1 MKERIG
7 RRQALLIV
15 LLLFVVS
22 ILLRLPN
29 LNRPLSKH
37 HEYNSAVILVN
48 IESWRQAGGGYHFHY
63 VPLLNY
69 QNPGDKCYLDWP
81 NIDSSG
87 NILYLS
93 FGPGWYVIPYF
104 IYQVFHLPVEPV
116 YLQVINLFFNLA
128 AIILLFLLGERLIPA
143 GRPRRYQ
150 SILLTCFLFMFSPG
164 ILWYLGNGYVT
175 TGIMMPFVI
184 ALVLLLIPMLQSSD
198 AIRTSRLV
206 LLFLL
211 IIVLVYID
219 WFVLF
224 LSAVSS
230 VYILFKIR
238 NNRRYL
244 PLLITIAIACIAGI
258 AIIVIQFASY
268 AGLNNLVQTL
278 LFRFSGRSI
287 VNTGDPFIVRVGA
300 IVKNIATS
308 YFPVLLLLLLPL
320 TVIFFKKVKAGFAA
334 QEITF
339 MVIYAVTVLL
349 YNLILMEW
357 SAVHEFALIPLSIL
371 LVIVAARLTIMLA
384 GDRVLYGVM
393 AAYFVIACCQYYFI
407 NRPGKVSMDG
417 TPFAIYKKLG
427 QQLQQVPA
435 DTKLFMNDWNAV
447 IDVYAHRNFT
457 PVVNIDS
464 ARDYIKRYNIPK
476 AVWIDHNNYQLQ
488 KIVVLR

>member
-1 MKERIG
+1 MQKSIG
-7 RRQALLIV
+7 RRQALFIV

-29 LNRPLSKH
+29 INRPLSKH

-48 IESWRQAGGGYHFHY
+48 IESWRQAGGGYRFHY

-69 QNPGDKCYLDWP
+69 QNPGDKCPQDLP

-128 AIILLFLLGERLIPA
+128 AVILLFLLCERLFDA
-143 GRPRRYQ
+143 SQPRRYQ
-150 SILLTCFLFMFSPG
+150 SILLACFLFMFSPG

-184 ALVLLLIPMLQSSD
+184 AALLLLIPMLQSAD
-198 AIRTSRLV
+198 NIRTSRLIF
-206 LLFLL
+206 LFLL

-238 NNRRYL
+238 KDKRYL
-244 PLLITIAIACIAGI
+244 PLLFAMAIACIT
-258 AIIVIQFASY
+258 AITILFIQFASY
-268 AGLNNLVQTL
+268 AGMDNLMKTL
-278 LFRFSGRSI
+278 LFRFTGRSI
-287 VNTGDPFIVRVGA
+287 VNTGDPFIVRVGS
-300 IVKNIATS
+300 IVKNIVTS
-308 YFPVLLLLLLPL
+308 YFPLLLLLLL
-320 TVIFFKKVKAGFAA
+320 SLAVVFFKKVRTSFTAP
-334 QEITF
+334 EITF
-339 MVIYAVTVLL
+339 LVIYAPAVLL
-349 YNLILMEW
+349 YNLILTEW

-371 LVIVAARLTIMLA
+371 LVIVATRLIITLA
-384 GDRVLYGVM
+384 ANRVFYGVI
-393 AAYFVIACCQYYFI
+393 ATYFVIACCQYYFI
-407 NRPGKVSMDG
+407 NRPGKVSWDG
-417 TPFAIYKKLG
+417 TPFDIYKKLG
-427 QQLQQVPA
+427 QQVQQVPA
-435 DTKLFMNDWNAV
+435 DYKLFMNNWNAV
-447 IDVYAHRNFT
+447 IDVYAHRNIT

-464 ARDYIKRYNIPK
+464 ARAYMHRYNIPK
-476 AVWIDHNNYQLQ
+476 AVWIDHRNYQLQ
-488 KIVVLR
+488 KIVILR